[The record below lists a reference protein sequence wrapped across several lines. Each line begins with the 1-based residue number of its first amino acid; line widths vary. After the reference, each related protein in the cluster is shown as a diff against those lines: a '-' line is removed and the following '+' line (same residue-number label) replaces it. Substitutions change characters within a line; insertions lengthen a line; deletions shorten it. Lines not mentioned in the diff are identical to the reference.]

1 MVEIQCLRC
10 SGDID
15 LADDASG
22 LFDCPHCDEEFEY
35 GTNHEAGELNRPQKI
50 SIATLSLISLIV
62 LVYGI
67 SLVISGIEED
77 RKRSEEQREKGLFYC
92 DSLFG
97 EDDNSET
104 EYCNYEKSG
113 DFFYGSCLIIIGLIL
128 GLSVFVTL
136 LKSRARSEKSGN

>member
-1 MVEIQCLRC
+1 MLEIQCPHC
-10 SGDID
+10 SGDIEVNE
-15 LADDASG
+15 DASG
-22 LFDCPHCDEEFEY
+22 LFDCPHCDKEFEY
-35 GTNHEAGELNRPQKI
+35 GTSHNVGGLNRPQKI

-67 SLVISGIEED
+67 SLVISGIEEG
-77 RKRSEEQREKGLFYC
+77 RKRSDEQKEKGLFYC

-113 DFFYGSCLIIIGLIL
+113 DFFYGSCLVIIGLIL
-128 GLSVFVTL
+128 GISAFVTL
-136 LKSRARSEKSGN
+136 LKSRVRFEKDV

>member
-1 MVEIQCLRC
+1 MFEIQCPHC

-35 GTNHEAGELNRPQKI
+35 GTNHEAGGLNRPQKI

-62 LVYGI
+62 LVYGT

-77 RKRSEEQREKGLFYC
+77 RKRSDEQKEKGLFYC
-92 DSLFG
+92 DSFFG
-97 EDDNSET
+97 GDDNSES
-104 EYCNYEKSG
+104 EYCNYEESD

-128 GLSVFVTL
+128 GVSVFVTL
-136 LKSRARSEKSGN
+136 LKSRVRSVKSG